1 MSIMQ
6 VLEMEEVES
15 LVNNAA
21 QKQLG
26 DQNKR
31 INANNNNNNNNNNS
45 NSKAGLSCALFF
57 MKGDFMLKIVV
68 LACVIILGLLYLSAK
83 EDDQPTLNGD
93 IKSKTPMP
101 ALL

>member
-31 INANNNNNNNNNNS
+31 INANNNNNNNNNS
-45 NSKAGLSCALFF
+45 NSKAGLLCALFF
-57 MKGDFMLKIVV
+57 MKGDFMSKIVV
-68 LACVIILGLLYLSAK
+68 LACVILLGLLYLSAK